1 MAGGAPEFGLP
12 GGFPRTGP
20 TRTSIAVRR
29 LEAAQDVK
37 LYRDEVAA
45 PTRGFDARNAAF
57 EGCRALCVGG
67 VKWWLQGSGRVLRL
81 GLPSLGFRVVGC

>member
-29 LEAAQDVK
+29 LEAAQDVE
-37 LYRDEVAA
+37 LYRRRGPSGNPTGFWGQIVPNVVLGLDRCGLRNYAA
-45 PTRGFDARNAAF
+45 PIPHTSQTR
-57 EGCRALCVGG
+57 
-67 VKWWLQGSGRVLRL
+67 KGR
-81 GLPSLGFRVVGC
+81 